1 MEVIIGLI
9 IGLII
14 GGMALWLIAKFKFKS
29 EKGVSQDEVDN
40 KYVLRDQFVRI
51 EDEIKLLKEETKK
64 KEEIILN
71 LNKDLSSAEQQV
83 KSLEK
88 LNSSKKDENQ
98 ALLNS
103 IDSKYVERERLTE
116 VNSELNKLKQQ
127 IEEKD
132 AEILNLNKD
141 LVSKKQII
149 DNLNDKFGTYKK
161 EVEDL
166 QNKMKIEFE
175 NIANKILEDRS
186 EKFLETSRNNIS
198 AILNPIKDNITDFK
212 TRIENLYGKEAE
224 ERINLK
230 VEIKNLLDL
239 NKQLSTD
246 ANNLATA
253 LKGENKTQGNWGEV
267 QLEMILERAGLMK
280 NTHYKLQEAFD
291 IGEGK
296 RLQPD
301 CIIYLPENKHVVIDS
316 KVSLVAFER
325 YFNAENNEEK
335 SENLKLHLESIM
347 NHIKEL
353 SKKNYQ
359 NLHQIN
365 QPDYILMFIAYES
378 ALSLAMKEDI
388 SIFEQAL
395 EKNIVLV
402 TGSTLL
408 ATLRTVAYIWKQEN
422 QKRYVLEVAKEGGA
436 LYDKFVAFIED
447 LKKVGESI
455 EQAKVSHDAAM
466 NKLTLSVKKG
476 DTLIGRA
483 EKIRKLGAAATKILP
498 QDMVDKAEL
507 GNG

>member
-1 MEVIIGLI
+1 MEIILGLAIGLI
-9 IGLII
+9 V
-14 GGMALWLIAKFKFKS
+14 GGVAVWFIAKFKHKS
-29 EKGVSQDEVDN
+29 EKGISQKELDE
-40 KYVLRDQFVRI
+40 KYIIRDYFVQI
-51 EDEIKLLKEETKK
+51 ENETKVLKEETKK
-64 KEEIILN
+64 KDEVILS
-71 LNKDLSSAEQQV
+71 LNKNLSSAEQLT
-83 KSLEK
+83 KNLEQ
-88 LNSSKKDENQ
+88 LSNSRKTENQ
-98 ALLNS
+98 GLLDS
-103 IDSKYVERERLTE
+103 INTKYVERERLTE
-116 VNSELNKLKQQ
+116 ANSELAMLKQQ
-127 IEEKD
+127 ISGRD
-132 AEILNLNKD
+132 AEILNLNKE

-149 DNLNDKFGTYKK
+149 DNLNDKFITYKK
-161 EVEDL
+161 EIEDL

-186 EKFLETSRNNIS
+186 EKFLETSKSNIS
-198 AILNPIKDNITDFK
+198 AILNPIKDNISDFK

-267 QLEMILERAGLMK
+267 QLELILQRAGLMK
-280 NTHYKLQEAFD
+280 NTHYRVQEIFD
-291 IGEGK
+291 AGDDK

-301 CIIYLPENKHVVIDS
+301 CIVNLPENKHLVIDS

-325 YFNAENNEEK
+325 YFNANNEDDK
-335 SENLKLHLESIM
+335 VKNLRLHLESIIG
-347 NHIKEL
+347 HVKEL
-353 SKKNYQ
+353 SRKNYQ

-365 QPDYILMFIAYES
+365 QPDYILMFVAYES
-378 ALSLAMKEDI
+378 ALSLAMKEDS

-408 ATLRTVAYIWKQEN
+408 ATLRTVSYIWKQEN
-422 QKRYVLEVAKEGGA
+422 QKKHVLEVAKEGGA
-436 LYDKFVAFIED
+436 LYDKFVSFVED
-447 LKKVGESI
+447 LKKIGESI
-455 EQAKVSHDAAM
+455 EQARVSHDAAM

-483 EKIRKLGAAATKILP
+483 EKIRKLGVSATKMLP
-498 QDMVDKAEL
+498 QDLIDKAEL
-507 GNG
+507 NNE